1 MSLNARLHNTCA
13 ADLKSCLQ
21 HIMFLKKY
29 TKNHDITVKIFH
41 IVMFYLSIHKKAA
54 KAAKNRLLELNST
67 IFLLQVIKIMRC
79 YNIYSVVTQCSRSH

>member
-29 TKNHDITVKIFH
+29 TKNHDITVKISH
-41 IVMFYLSIHKKAA
+41 IICFYLYIHKKSRF
-54 KAAKNRLLELNST
+54 AAKNRLLELNST
-67 IFLLQVIKIMRC
+67 TFFTFTDCRGNEML
-79 YNIYSVVTQCSRSH
+79 